1 MTMPTPQEMD
11 AIIDYHERQIRVF
24 LDGGPDPRGPDRT
37 TPHFLVSWPTR
48 PLWLHGRHLYRLA
61 RLLSAV
67 GYESQSARASQIVAD
82 LTGRSQSPEELASMV
97 VFIEEPPTLMVD
109 LWHRAP

>member
-1 MTMPTPQEMD
+1 MNTPTPHDMD
-11 AIIDYHERQIRVF
+11 EIISYHERQIRVF

-37 TPHFLVSWPTR
+37 TPLMLVSWPTR
-48 PLWLHGRHLYRLA
+48 PLWLHGRLLYRLA
-61 RLLSAV
+61 KALSAL

-82 LTGRSQSPEELASMV
+82 LTGRSQSPEELASMI
-97 VFIEEPPTLMVD
+97 VFIEEPPGPMVD